1 MRLLN
6 CRVSSHQ
13 TLLTKHLICVYL
25 SQNCPHGRPTMRHLI
40 NITMLMD
47 EEAGNGNDAND
58 TDADAAT

>member
-1 MRLLN
+1 
-6 CRVSSHQ
+6 
-13 TLLTKHLICVYL
+13 
-25 SQNCPHGRPTMRHLI
+25 MRHLI

>member
-6 CRVSSHQ
+6 CRVSCRH
-13 TLLTKHLICVYL
+13 TLLTGHLICFYL

-47 EEAGNGNDAND
+47 EEAGNDKDNNV
-58 TDADAAT
+58 AT